1 MAYEVPQELEY
12 REKIIFGLDF
22 EQLIYAVI
30 FAPLALIIFF
40 KTGFNQEIK
49 IVLVSFIVILA
60 GGFMFLNFKKKILD
74 FWSWYKFREF
84 KVASLKMRKFI
95 PVKDIQDNTIEIGG
109 KNAKNSNN
117 KSSTN

>member
-12 REKIIFGLDF
+12 KEKIIFGLNF
-22 EQLIYAVI
+22 EQLIYAII
-30 FAPLALIIFF
+30 FAPIALIIFF
-40 KTGFNQEIK
+40 KTGFNQQLK

-60 GGFMFLNFKKKILD
+60 GGFIFLNFKKKILD

-84 KVASLKMRKFI
+84 KVASLKMKKFI
-95 PVKDIQDNTIEIGG
+95 PVGDISLDCIELGG

-117 KSSTN
+117 KSSAN